1 MPTAPPAEPPLGE
14 EKGRRMRGWGAEP
27 MEVLSPDG
35 QMSGCFTQPH
45 VAGAMCRLS
54 LLSETKATDFFPPL
68 PFTDPVRPL
77 SDPLPPL
84 SDFLMSIQLLMLT
97 RLIPRTLS

>member
-45 VAGAMCRLS
+45 VAGAVYRLTAFSRRRKPQIFFLHCPLQIPYVLS
-54 LLSETKATDFFPPL
+54 LTPCLLS
-68 PFTDPVRPL
+68 
-77 SDPLPPL
+77 
-84 SDFLMSIQLLMLT
+84 LT
-97 RLIPRTLS
+97 SSCLFSC